1 MGSEDKSGC
10 CFLCWFFAL
19 IGAAVVL
26 KKLYKFFSTVIKCLI
41 GNPTK
46 ALQAYKPRASKEEG
60 EGKKATSW
68 AVVTGASMGI
78 GRADAEVLAKAGY
91 NLVLL
96 ALEEDKLGE
105 AKQELEEKYGITVE
119 TIPINFVNIHGD
131 EWTKLGERIAALGD
145 IAVLV
150 NNAGLT
156 VDPPGLLHEVDP
168 AQCERIVAVNV
179 GALTHLTRALMP
191 ALLEHKEKTGAR
203 ALVVTMSSF
212 VSRVPVPMLLVYSAS
227 KKYIHQ
233 FSMALAA
240 EYCGKVDVISAAPW
254 WVATPMTRIRRANWR
269 TLSPEAFAN
278 GVFKFAGASHS
289 EVDPYWLFALFDLVV
304 ESVPPAIV
312 YKPVMNFMTVV
323 RKAYFKRKERKEKEA
338 QQAQEPQ
345 EAKKDI

>member
-1 MGSEDKSGC
+1 MEGEKKGC
-10 CFLCWFFAL
+10 CCGFLCWLFCI
-19 IGAAVVL
+19 IGAIVVL
-26 KKLYKFFSTVIKCLI
+26 KKLYKLLSTVITCLV

-46 ALQAYKPRASKEEG
+46 ALQAYKPRDAKEG
-60 EGKKATSW
+60 DKKSW

-105 AKQELEEKYGITVE
+105 AKKELEEKYGITVE
-119 TIPINFVNIHGD
+119 TIPINFVDVRGED
-131 EWTKLGERIAALGD
+131 WAKLGERIAALGD

-156 VDPPGLLHEVDP
+156 VDPPGLLHEVDA

-179 GALTHLTRALMP
+179 GALTQLTRALMP

-227 KKYIHQ
+227 KKYTQQ

-240 EYCGKVDVISAAPW
+240 EYHGKVDVISAAPW

-269 TLSPEAFAN
+269 TLSPEGFAN

-289 EVDPYWLFALFDLVV
+289 EVDPYWLFALFDFVI
-304 ESVPPAIV
+304 ESVPPAVV
-312 YKPVMNFMTVV
+312 YNPVKSFMKKV
-323 RKAYFKRKERKEKEA
+323 RAAYFRRKEREA
-338 QQAQEPQ
+338 K
-345 EAKKDI
+345 EAKKDN

>member
-19 IGAAVVL
+19 IGAIVVA
-26 KKLYKFFSTVIKCLI
+26 KKLYKFFSTVIRCLI

-46 ALQAYKPRASKEEG
+46 ALQTYKPREG
-60 EGKKATSW
+60 QAKSW

-105 AKQELEEKYGITVE
+105 AKQELEEKYKVTVE
-119 TIPINFVNIHGD
+119 TIPINFCQVHGED
-131 EWTKLGERIAALGD
+131 WAKLGARIAAFGD
-145 IAVLV
+145 IAILV

-168 AQCERIVAVNV
+168 AQLERIVSVNV
-179 GALTHLTRALMP
+179 DTLTQLTRALMP

-240 EYCGKVDVISAAPW
+240 EYKGKVDVISAAPW
-254 WVATPMTRIRRANWR
+254 WVATPMTGIRRANWR
-269 TLSPEAFAN
+269 TLSPAAFAN
-278 GVFKFAGASHS
+278 GVFKFAGSSRS

-312 YKPVMNFMTVV
+312 YKPIMNFMNVV
-323 RKAYFKRKERKEKEA
+323 RKAYFRRKERREKEA
-338 QQAQEPQ
+338 QQAKEGAQ

>member
-1 MGSEDKSGC
+1 MEGEKKGC
-10 CFLCWFFAL
+10 CFFCWFFV
-19 IGAAVVL
+19 IVGVIVVA
-26 KKLYKFFSTVIKCLI
+26 KKLFKFFSTVFKCLV
-41 GNPTK
+41 GNPTR
-46 ALQAYKPRASKEEG
+46 ALQTYKARESKEG
-60 EGKKATSW
+60 EKKANSW

-96 ALEEDKLGE
+96 ALEDDKLAE
-105 AKQELEEKYGITVE
+105 AKKELEEKYNITVE
-119 TIPINFVNIHGD
+119 TITINFVQISGE
-131 EWTKLGERIAALGD
+131 EWTKLGERIAAFGD

-156 VDPPGLLHEVDP
+156 VDPPGLLHEVDA
-168 AQCERIVAVNV
+168 AQIERIVAVNV

-191 ALLEHKEKTGAR
+191 ALLEHKEKTGSR

-227 KKYIHQ
+227 KKYTQQ

-240 EYCGKVDVISAAPW
+240 EYKGKIDVISAAPW
-254 WVATPMTRIRRANWR
+254 WVATPMTRIRKSNWR

-289 EVDPYWLFALFDLVV
+289 EVDPYWLFALFDLVI
-304 ESVPPAIV
+304 ESVPACLV
-312 YKPVMNFMTVV
+312 YKPIMNFMNVV
-323 RKAYFKRKERKEKEA
+323 RKAYFRRKERKE
-338 QQAQEPQ
+338 Q
-345 EAKKDI
+345 EAKKDN